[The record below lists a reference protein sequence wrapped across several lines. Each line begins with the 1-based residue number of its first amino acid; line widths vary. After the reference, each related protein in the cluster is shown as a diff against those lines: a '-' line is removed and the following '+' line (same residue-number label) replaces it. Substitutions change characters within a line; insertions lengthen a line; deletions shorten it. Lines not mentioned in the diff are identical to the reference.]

1 MDFHEEGFVLS
12 ARAHGDTG
20 VVVDLLTET
29 HGRRGAYVAGGASRK
44 MKPFLQVGARVIVD
58 YRARTSDHL
67 GSARLEAVG
76 EGPSALF
83 DDPMALT
90 GLAAA
95 AAVAQGALPEREPHP
110 GAFLAFEAMMGAFAI
125 PEVWPAIFVRFEAGL
140 LEDLGFGLDL
150 SRCAATGTIDDLI
163 YVSPRTGRAVSR
175 EAGTP
180 YADKMLKLPPFM
192 LGAQAGLG
200 EGDVGAGLD
209 LTGHFLEQFVFHPQ
223 NRPLPEARVWMV
235 DRLRETGRL

>member
-1 MDFHEEGFVLS
+1 MEFHEEAFVLS

-29 HGRRGAYVAGGASRK
+29 HGRHAAYVAGGASRR
-44 MKPFLQVGARVIVD
+44 MKPFLQAGARVIAD

-67 GSARLEAVG
+67 GSARLEPVG
-76 EGPSALF
+76 EGPSVLF
-83 DDPMALT
+83 DDALALT

-95 AAVAQGALPEREPHP
+95 AAVAQGALPEREAHP
-110 GAFLAFEAMMGAFAI
+110 GAFLAFEALMAAFQI
-125 PEVWPAIFVRFEAGL
+125 PEVWPAVFVRFEAGL

-150 SRCAATGTIDDLI
+150 SRCAVTGAMDDLVW
-163 YVSPRTGRAVSR
+163 VSPRTGRAVSA
-175 EAGTP
+175 EAGAP
-180 YADKMLKLPPFM
+180 YADKLLRLPPFM

-200 EGDVGAGLD
+200 EGDVRAGLD

-223 NRPLPEARVWMV
+223 NKPLPPARVWMI
-235 DRLRETGRL
+235 DRLNEAGRA

>member
-1 MDFHEEGFVLS
+1 MEFHEEAFLLS

-20 VVVDLLTET
+20 VVADLLTET
-29 HGRRGAYVAGGASRK
+29 HGRHAAFIAGGASRR
-44 MKPFLQVGARVIVD
+44 MKPFLQPGARVIAD

-67 GSARLEAVG
+67 GSARLEPVG

-83 DDPMALT
+83 DDPLALT

-110 GAFLAFEAMMGAFAI
+110 GAFLAFEALMAAFQV
-125 PEVWPAIFVRFEAGL
+125 PSVWPAIFVRFEAGL

-150 SRCAATGTIDDLI
+150 SSCAATGTMDDLVW
-163 YVSPRTGRAVSR
+163 VSPRTGRAVSR
-175 EAGTP
+175 EAGQP
-180 YADKMLKLPPFM
+180 YADKLLKLPPFL
-192 LGAQAGLG
+192 LGAQAGLRD
-200 EGDVGAGLD
+200 GDVGAGLD

-223 NRPLPEARVWMV
+223 NKPIPPARVWLV
-235 DRLRETGRL
+235 DKLREAGRL